1 MLTRHVEPQRSSTT
15 EDSTRDMSYHS
26 GRPHIAP
33 FPKCTHRTG
42 RDRAPLHSDGPK
54 GGEYSQKK
62 STLLGDLI
70 DLVRRI
76 AGDLLR
82 LGGGAH
88 AGQRSVLAITAHAV
102 GAGLEAFRHIDV
114 APLTR
119 TKAIARRWVLDV
131 RCSGSPEG

>member
-1 MLTRHVEPQRSSTT
+1 MLSHSVLRLLKIARVVCPA
-15 EDSTRDMSYHS
+15 HS
-26 GRPHIAP
+26 GHLDIASFLERIP
-33 FPKCTHRTG
+33 RTG

-119 TKAIARRWVLDV
+119 TKLSRGGGCWTLAALAPLKDER
-131 RCSGSPEG
+131 